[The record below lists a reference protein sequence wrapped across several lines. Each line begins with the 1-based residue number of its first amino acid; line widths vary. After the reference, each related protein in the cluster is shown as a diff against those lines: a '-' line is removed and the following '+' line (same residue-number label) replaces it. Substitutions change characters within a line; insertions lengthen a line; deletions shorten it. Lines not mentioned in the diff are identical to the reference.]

1 MNPAGTR
8 IALSLISHTNV
19 GKTTLARTLLRK
31 DVGEIRDAPHVTD
44 LSTAHVLIEDAAGDV
59 LVLWDTPGFG
69 DSARLLKRLRA
80 ADKPLGWFLSQVW
93 DRFADR
99 PFFSSQQA
107 MRNVR
112 EEADVVLYL
121 VNAGEDPASAGYV
134 DAEMKILEWIGKPLI
149 LLLNQTGPPHE
160 AARDEAEAAR
170 WMQHLGA
177 YDFVKAA
184 LPLDA
189 FARCWVQEHR
199 LLDAIAPHLEPVDRE
214 PFAGLQAAWRD
225 RDLEIFEQSV
235 GVLAQQLSAAARDV
249 ETLPNRNLGARTLT
263 WLKGMGGSERPADPV
278 VEAAT
283 RRLAER
289 LDHQVRAATMRLL
302 TLHGLEGTGASEVLA
317 RLGNEYAVE
326 EPVDPARAGIIG
338 GAVSG
343 ALGGL
348 AADLAASGLT
358 FGAGALIGS
367 VLGAI
372 GASGATRAYNL
383 ARGRETSAVRWSSG
397 FLTARTQ
404 AAVVRYL
411 AVAHFGRGRGNYV
424 ETECPPHWPGI
435 VGRVL
440 TPRTEQLDEI
450 WRTLASGESRDDG
463 AGLRDLMRAVM
474 VEVLVEL
481 YPESNVLFAD
491 T

>member
-170 WMQHLGA
+170 WMQHLGEHG
-177 YDFVKAA
+177 FVKAA

-199 LLDAIAPHLEPVDRE
+199 LLDAIAPQLESARRAAFD
-214 PFAGLQAAWRD
+214 ALQSAWRD

-235 GVLAQQLSAAARDV
+235 ATLAEQLTAAARDV
-249 ETLPNRNLGARTLT
+249 ETLPNRNLGARTLA

-289 LDHQVRAATMRLL
+289 LDHQVRAATARLL
-302 TLHGLEGTGASEVLA
+302 ALHGLEGTAASEVLA

-348 AADLAASGLT
+348 AADVAASGLT

-383 ARGRETSAVRWSSG
+383 ARGREMSAVRWSSG

-404 AAVVRYL
+404 AAIVRYL

-424 ETECPPHWPGI
+424 ETECPPHWPAI
-435 VGRVL
+435 VGGVL
-440 TPRTEQLDEI
+440 VPRTGELDAI
-450 WRTLASGESRDDG
+450 WRSLANGESP
-463 AGLRDLMRAVM
+463 AGTQLQALLRAALI
-474 VEVLVEL
+474 EVLVRL
-481 YPESNVLFAD
+481 YPESGPLFAER
-491 T
+491 

>member
-1 MNPAGTR
+1 MSSAPTA

-19 GKTTLARTLLRK
+19 GKTTLARTLLRS
-31 DVGEIRDAPHVTD
+31 DIGDIRDAPHVTD
-44 LSTAHVLIEDAAGDV
+44 VASAFVLIEDAAGHS

-69 DSARLLKRLRA
+69 DSARLLKRLRTS
-80 ADKPLGWFLSQVW
+80 DQPLGWFLAQVW

-107 MRNVR
+107 IRNVR
-112 EEADVVLYL
+112 DEADVVLYL
-121 VNAGEDPASAGYV
+121 VNAGEDPGGAGYV
-134 DAEMKILEWIGKPLI
+134 DTEMQILAWVGKPLI

-160 AARDEAEAAR
+160 AARDAEEAAR
-170 WMQHLGA
+170 WLAHLGGHP
-177 YDFVKAA
+177 FVKAA

-199 LLDAIAPHLEPVDRE
+199 LLEAIEPHIEVHRRPVFAALRQAWRE
-214 PFAGLQAAWRD
+214 RDLAIFAGSVDVLT
-225 RDLEIFEQSV
+225 EQ
-235 GVLAQQLSAAARDV
+235 LAAAARDSEV
-249 ETLPNRNLGARTLT
+249 LPNRSVSERTLN
-263 WLKGMGGSERPADPV
+263 WLKGVATAGERRPDPA

-289 LDHQVRAATMRLL
+289 LDQRVRTGTERLL
-302 TLHGLEGTGASEVLA
+302 TLHGLAGSATSEVLA

-326 EPVDPARAGIIG
+326 EPADAARAGIIG

-348 AADLAASGLT
+348 AADVAAHGLT

-372 GASGATRAYNL
+372 GATGATRAYNL
-383 ARGRETSAVRWSSG
+383 ARGRETSSVRWSSA
-397 FLTARTQ
+397 LLNARAQ

-424 ETECPPHWPGI
+424 ETECPPHWPQVVAEI
-435 VGRVL
+435 LQPAIPRLDALWQRLAKRDETALADLAAAMRETLTSVL
-440 TPRTEQLDEI
+440 IR
-450 WRTLASGESRDDG
+450 
-463 AGLRDLMRAVM
+463 
-474 VEVLVEL
+474 L
-481 YPESNVLFAD
+481 YPESQSVLGD
-491 T
+491 